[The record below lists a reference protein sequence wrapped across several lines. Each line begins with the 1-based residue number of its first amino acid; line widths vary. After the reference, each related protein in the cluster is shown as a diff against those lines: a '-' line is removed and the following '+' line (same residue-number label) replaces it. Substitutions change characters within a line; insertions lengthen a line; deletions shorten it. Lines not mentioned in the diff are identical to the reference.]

1 MVMRMDRSL
10 LIDVGAVMGG
20 ALADMLVAYAS
31 SFAGGNLNPDPAGFP
46 IYVSDIAGDVFGA
59 GALVAGI
66 VLKKPRVAL
75 FGAGGLGY
83 SLVNMV
89 NRAIRFAPLG
99 GAMARFPDQAQ
110 LPLMAARYDIA
121 PAKKGAYR

>member
-1 MVMRMDRSL
+1 MVMKMDKSL
-10 LIDVGAVMGG
+10 LVDVGAVMGG

-59 GALVAGI
+59 GILVAGLA
-66 VLKKPRVAL
+66 LKKPRVVL

-83 SLVNMV
+83 SLVNMT
-89 NRAIRFAPLG
+89 NRAIRFVPLG
-99 GAMARFPDQAQ
+99 VATARLPTQPQFPSQPARFA
-110 LPLMAARYDIA
+110 IA